1 MIVYVLGLWL
11 QGDACSRQNVCGMF
25 SFIDMVG
32 SIQETFAQCI
42 NDVLSMVVQETQ
54 LTIEC
59 TDEGK
64 LVVAIKAGS

>member
-1 MIVYVLGLWL
+1 
-11 QGDACSRQNVCGMF
+11 MF

-32 SIQETFAQCI
+32 SIQETFGQCI